1 MMAPVN
7 SMALANTTQ
16 RTQAVFSSLSFTF
29 TGGAA
34 RRKTVNSK
42 YTGTITG
49 GGLGGWVSHALLTV
63 YGCQVWQCSRPTLKN
78 IVTKSNIFDL
88 FEFYLAYC
96 PRSNISCSSP
106 FQLQFAIEE

>member
-49 GGLGGWVSHALLTV
+49 GGGTGGMGEPCFVDS
-63 YGCQVWQCSRPTLKN
+63 VWLSSVAMLQ
-78 IVTKSNIFDL
+78 
-88 FEFYLAYC
+88 AYSEKY
-96 PRSNISCSSP
+96 RYKI
-106 FQLQFAIEE
+106 